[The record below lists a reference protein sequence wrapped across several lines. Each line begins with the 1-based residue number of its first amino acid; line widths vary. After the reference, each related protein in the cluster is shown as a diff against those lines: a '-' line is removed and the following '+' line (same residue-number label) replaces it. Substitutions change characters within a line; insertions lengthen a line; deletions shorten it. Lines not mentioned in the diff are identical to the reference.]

1 MPRSAETIAIR
12 EGEAIAV
19 DALRDFLRDKVEGA
33 ERGIQLEQFPNGHSN
48 LTYLL
53 RIAGRDYVLRRPP
66 LGPVAPKAHD
76 MVREYRV
83 LRAVHPYFP
92 EAPQAFVLCEDPGVL
107 GAPFFVMERRHGA
120 VLREELPSNIAAH
133 ASHPRMI
140 SEAFLATMV
149 KLHAIDMSTED
160 MRALGKPEGY
170 VERQV
175 RGWADRWQR
184 AKTEELAEIDRTIE
198 WLAARIPPALPPS
211 LIHNDYK
218 LDNIMLASG
227 APDRVEAVLDWEMAT
242 IGDPLSDFGLTLC
255 YWVWATGEEVRVAG
269 IPALTA
275 RPGWYTRDHL
285 VARYA
290 ELTGRDVTHIGY
302 YEVLGVFKL
311 CVIIQQIY
319 SRFHRGQTQDT
330 RFANFGERARALAR
344 LAVRLAGHYS

>member
-1 MPRSAETIAIR
+1 MAHSPETIAIR
-12 EGEAIAV
+12 AGEAIAL
-19 DALRDFLRDKVEGA
+19 DALQDFIRGKIEGA
-33 ERGIQLEQFPNGHSN
+33 ERGIELEQFPNGHSN

-53 RIAGRDYVLRRPP
+53 RIAGREYVLRRPP

-76 MVREYRV
+76 MMREYRV
-83 LRAVHPYFP
+83 LRAVHPHFS
-92 EAPQAFVLCEDPGVL
+92 EAPRPWVACEDPAVI
-107 GAPFFVMERRHGA
+107 GAPFFVMERRRGE
-120 VLREELPSNIAAH
+120 VLRELLPPDIAANPL
-133 ASHPRMI
+133 HPRMI
-140 SEAFLATMV
+140 AEAFLATLV
-149 KLHAIDMSTED
+149 RLHAIDVETEE
-160 MRALGKPEGY
+160 MRALGRPEGY

-184 AKTEELAEIDRTIE
+184 AKTDEFTEIDDAIA
-198 WLAARIPPALPPS
+198 WLAARIPPPLPPS

-218 LDNIMLASG
+218 LDNIMLAAG

-255 YWVWATGEEVRVAG
+255 YWVWATDPQVRVAG

-275 RPGWYTRDHL
+275 RPGWYTRDQL

-344 LAVRLAGHYS
+344 LAVRLAERYS